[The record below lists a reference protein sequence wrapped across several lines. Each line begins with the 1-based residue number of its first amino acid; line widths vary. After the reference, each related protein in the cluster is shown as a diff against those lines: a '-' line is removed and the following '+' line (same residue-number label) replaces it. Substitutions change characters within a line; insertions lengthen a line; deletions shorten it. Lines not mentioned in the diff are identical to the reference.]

1 MTNQEH
7 IDIQFMMRALEN
19 ARKGLGTVSPNPL
32 VGAVVVKDN
41 IILGEGY
48 HIRSGEGHAEV
59 NAVASCGEKNI
70 EGATIYVTLEPCC
83 HTNKKTPPC
92 TNLLMQRK
100 FKRVVVACLDPNPN
114 VAGNGIKILRDA
126 GIEVVVGVLE
136 KEAKILNEVFFKY
149 IKNKIPFI
157 HLKLA
162 QTLDGRMAT
171 INGDSKWIT
180 DEAARSLVHQM
191 RLKYD
196 AVMIGRNTLNADN
209 PGLDIRMGVD
219 AKGKTPYRVV
229 VGNPKNINLD
239 SKIFSDEHT
248 DKTILIARV
257 NDYQSAPD
265 EVLNRLDEKKIR
277 VLFASDL
284 KEAIVKLGEVG
295 ITSILVE
302 GGPML
307 ASTII
312 EEKLFDRISIFVA
325 PKIIGEGLSY
335 FNYKAEK
342 MADALN
348 FSNAEVKVVGQQALF
363 ELSSGE

>member
-1 MTNQEH
+1 
-7 IDIQFMMRALEN
+7 
-19 ARKGLGTVSPNPL
+19 
-32 VGAVVVKDN
+32 
-41 IILGEGY
+41 
-48 HIRSGEGHAEV
+48 
-59 NAVASCGEKNI
+59 
-70 EGATIYVTLEPCC
+70 
-83 HTNKKTPPC
+83 
-92 TNLLMQRK
+92 
-100 FKRVVVACLDPNPN
+100 
-114 VAGNGIKILRDA
+114 
-126 GIEVVVGVLE
+126 
-136 KEAKILNEVFFKY
+136 
-149 IKNKIPFI
+149 
-157 HLKLA
+157 
-162 QTLDGRMAT
+162 
-171 INGDSKWIT
+171 
-180 DEAARSLVHQM
+180 
-191 RLKYD
+191 LKYD